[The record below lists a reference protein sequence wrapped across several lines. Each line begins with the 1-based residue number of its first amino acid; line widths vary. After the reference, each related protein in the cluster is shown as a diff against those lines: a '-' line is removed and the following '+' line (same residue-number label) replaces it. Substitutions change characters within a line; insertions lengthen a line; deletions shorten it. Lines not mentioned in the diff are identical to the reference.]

1 MIKKII
7 FLIIACIFYVNL
19 NSVYPII
26 IKGNH
31 IIWSTEDENE
41 FLYSVYGKST
51 GKKIWK
57 IYNIKEKTGITLFYD
72 TGVVP
77 VWSFDGKKIVT
88 ARKDKVDIYFS
99 PDSKKSYTLAADEVV
114 DIDLSYNGKK
124 IVYSDGTE
132 IYLLDLETGENSLLG
147 KGKKPAFINKDKAII
162 FFNEEFFLSAFDKNL
177 QMKVITTNFI
187 KNVFPF
193 KTSNKIVFQDTDS
206 SKIKLFDLDL
216 NVYKEIII
224 VDENDEIIDF
234 SVSPDN
240 NFLIYIL
247 KNGGLYLVHIPTH
260 LKIKIL
266 NEYGIF
272 TPKISKNNKY
282 CSYEKENQIYIKE
295 ISNYIKAFNFDKIF
309 KVNMGASQG
318 ITIGTSIEVYEERKN
333 PFTGEVIGM
342 DVNKFKGVLK
352 VITVYDS
359 YCYCKIDEEFKTD
372 KSIEINDI
380 AYWKEKNVMG
390 VVTR

>member
-1 MIKKII
+1 M
-7 FLIIACIFYVNL
+7 
-19 NSVYPII
+19 
-26 IKGNH
+26 
-31 IIWSTEDENE
+31 
-41 FLYSVYGKST
+41 
-51 GKKIWK
+51 
-57 IYNIKEKTGITLFYD
+57 
-72 TGVVP
+72 
-77 VWSFDGKKIVT
+77 
-88 ARKDKVDIYFS
+88 
-99 PDSKKSYTLAADEVV
+99 